1 MRDFLISLSGAR
13 SDVLARCPS
22 ERAKFEGIGGAVL
35 TTSVLATIS
44 MWFALYS
51 ALSVNP
57 FLAVPVA
64 VIWGLIIMSLDR
76 WLVGSIP
83 ADGPRRWQLAVPR
96 VLMAILLGFIIST
109 PLVLQIFRPEINAQI
124 VEIQQHRTE
133 KFLASQQQ
141 GTVGQD
147 IAKWTASVNSL
158 QKVIASNGDVPL
170 DPAADP
176 RVKSL
181 TAERDAEQ
189 KKAQA
194 DYHEWQCQLYGG
206 AGCTRKGNGPLAAA
220 SKAAYDKGMKR
231 VNQLDGQI
239 EARKKQLTANDEA
252 SKRTRLDQARE
263 DLPKAE
269 AQLSAAQKRE
279 NDLQNSFDSQNRA
292 DKGILIRLQA
302 LNQVAGKDTTLRTA
316 QFLLFLLFLLIEC
329 LPVTVKLMQKP
340 GNYEK
345 ILKLVKDREFW
356 DARGAYGHGPQG
368 GSGSRSPN
376 DPTLVGPPDGTI
388 RDIWYSE
395 EAARTEE
402 ETLRPR
408 RAPAEPP
415 PSPTKVDSFDAS
427 GDQPSPDDMALR
439 EMDDVR
445 SPSDLSELYRA
456 GEDF

>member
-1 MRDFLISLSGAR
+1 MRGFLISLSGAKA
-13 SDVLARCPS
+13 DVLDRCPS
-22 ERAKFEGIGGAVL
+22 ERAKFEGVGGAVL

-64 VIWGLIIMSLDR
+64 AVWGLIIMSLDR
-76 WLVGSIP
+76 WLVSSIP
-83 ADGPRRWQLAVPR
+83 ADGSRRWQLAAPR
-96 VLMAILLGFIIST
+96 VLMAILLGFVIST

-124 VEIQQHRTE
+124 VEIQQRRTE
-133 KFLASQQQ
+133 KFLTSQQQ

-147 IAKWTASVNSL
+147 IAKWTASVASL

-181 TAERDAEQ
+181 TTERDAEQ
-189 KKAQA
+189 KKAQTN
-194 DYHEWQCQLYGG
+194 YREWQCQLYGG
-206 AGCTRKGNGPLAAA
+206 DGCTRKGSGPLAAA
-220 SKAAYDKGMKR
+220 SKSAYDKGMKR
-231 VNQLDGQI
+231 VNQLDSEI
-239 EARKKQLTANDEA
+239 ESRKRQLTANDDA
-252 SKRTRLDQARE
+252 SKKTRLDQARQN
-263 DLPKAE
+263 LPAAQ
-269 AQLSAAQKRE
+269 AQLNAAQKRD
-279 NDLQNSFDSQNRA
+279 NDLRSSFDSQNRA

-302 LNQVAGKDTTLRTA
+302 LNEVAGKDGTLQTA
-316 QFLLFLLFLLIEC
+316 QILLFLLFLLIEC
-329 LPVTVKLMQKP
+329 LPVTVKLMQRP

-356 DARGAYGHGPQG
+356 DARGAYGHGLQG
-368 GSGSRSPN
+368 GGGAPGN
-376 DPTLVGPPDGTI
+376 ATLVGSPDGTI

-408 RAPAEPP
+408 PTAADPT
-415 PSPTKVDSFDAS
+415 PSATRVDRFEAS
-427 GDQPSPDDMALR
+427 GDQASPDDMALR
-439 EMDDVR
+439 EMDDPR
-445 SPSDLSELYRA
+445 TPSELSELYRA